1 MSVNTEEIVVILQL
15 ELLEK
20 LEALKTQE
28 LEEADVQVETSRLL
42 LEFGAK
48 RFKLRQLSRN

>member
-28 LEEADVQVETSRLL
+28 LEEADVKWKHLAY
-42 LEFGAK
+42 F
-48 RFKLRQLSRN
+48 